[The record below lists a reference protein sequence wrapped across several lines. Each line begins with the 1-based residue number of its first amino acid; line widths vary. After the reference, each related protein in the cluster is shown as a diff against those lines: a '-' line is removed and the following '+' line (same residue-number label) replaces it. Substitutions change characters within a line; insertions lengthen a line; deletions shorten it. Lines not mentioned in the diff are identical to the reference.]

1 MLLSLPLLGFK
12 YSPQHTA
19 LNTLN
24 FCPALKIRDAPRTT
38 AQKPASYEILHRNI
52 FWLENLKRRDH
63 PEDIGVDGL
72 AEDRG
77 QCRDIVNTVMN
88 LRIP

>member
-63 PEDIGVDGL
+63 PEDIGVDGKIIL
-72 AEDRG
+72 EWFLG
-77 QCRDIVNTVMN
+77 N
-88 LRIP
+88 